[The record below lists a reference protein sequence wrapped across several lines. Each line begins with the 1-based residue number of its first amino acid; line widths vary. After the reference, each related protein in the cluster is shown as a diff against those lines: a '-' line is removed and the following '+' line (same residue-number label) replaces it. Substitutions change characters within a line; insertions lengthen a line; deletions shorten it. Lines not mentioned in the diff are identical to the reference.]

1 MPSRKL
7 LLGGLAVVTFVA
19 VAYFW
24 STTKNEQGDSQ
35 KEETIKIVTSLPM
48 RGITVGQGISNGIKL
63 ALEEAE
69 YKAGTFKIELVTED
83 DGNEIGKWQEATE
96 AAIAQRAVA
105 DKDVMAYI
113 GTYNSGAAKISI
125 PITNQAGL
133 VEVSPGNTWP
143 GLTQPGFA
151 PGEPGIFYP
160 TGVRNYFR
168 VVPTDALQGP
178 AGAVWAKSLGVQSVY
193 IFDDGEAYGKG
204 ISTLFKKKALELGLT
219 VLNHKTFDNTPEG
232 IVKELAT
239 LKNLSVDMVY
249 YGGTT
254 PNGAVPL
261 IKGMRA
267 QNMTAKFM
275 APDGTMEQAFIDQA
289 GAASEGALLTVVGIP
304 VDQFTGKGK
313 DFVKKYQEQFGME
326 PETFSLFGYEAAKVV
341 LNAIEKAGV
350 KDRAKILGQV
360 ANTKDYNGLI
370 GKWSFDQNGD
380 TTLTTVSGNVVKE
393 NKFVF
398 DKSLHP

>member
-1 MPSRKL
+1 MSSHKL
-7 LLGGLAVVTFVA
+7 FLGALAIVAFVA
-19 VAYFW
+19 AAFFWFSKNSTQEVA
-24 STTKNEQGDSQ
+24 Q
-35 KEETIKIVTSLPM
+35 KKETIKIVTSLPM

-63 ALEEAE
+63 ALEEANFQ
-69 YKAGTFKIELVTED
+69 AGAFDIELVTED
-83 DGNEIGKWQEATE
+83 DGNEVGKWQESLE
-96 AAIAQRAVA
+96 AAIAKRAAA

-133 VEVSPGNTWP
+133 VQVSPGNTWP

-178 AGAVWAKSLGVQSVY
+178 AGAIWAKNLGVQSVY

-204 ISTLFKKKALELGLT
+204 ITALFKKKALELGLNVIGHT
-219 VLNHKTFDNTPEG
+219 TFDNTPTG
-232 IVKELAT
+232 IVKELEK
-239 LKNLSVDMVY
+239 LKGLNVDLVY
-249 YGGTT
+249 YGGIT

-261 IKGMRA
+261 VKGMRA
-267 QNMTAKFM
+267 QKMDAKFM

-313 DFVKKYQEQFGME
+313 EFVKKYQEKFNIE
-326 PETFSLFGYEAAKVV
+326 PETFSLFGYEATKVV
-341 LNAIEKAGV
+341 LEAIEKAGV
-350 KDRAKILGQV
+350 KDRAKILTQL
-360 ANTKDYNGLI
+360 ANTRDYNGLI